1 MKKFLAFFMPILLA
15 LAIGAFGAFIQTH
28 ALESWYPTLI
38 KSPLTPPN
46 FVFPIV
52 WTLLY
57 IMIGISIGIL
67 IYRQDMSVVR
77 VWLIQLI
84 VNFLWSVTFFAMHSP
99 LLGLITILILDVLA
113 LTYTIYAFGRS
124 RTAGWLFVPYVLW
137 LLFATY
143 LVGYIYLNNTP

>member
-15 LAIGAFGAFIQTH
+15 LAIGAFGAFIQKH

-38 KSPLTPPN
+38 KSPLTPPD

-84 VNFLWSVTFFAMHSP
+84 VNFLWSVTFFAMRSP